1 MNTRIIGIDL
11 AVTAQHKA
19 LILDQASDELVS
31 PVITFRA
38 TPADLDKLLAK
49 AYADCSDA
57 TKVVAILEATAM
69 TWYPVGVYLHQRGV
83 QVYRVGGQK
92 TRDLRRVFKR
102 HVSSDR
108 IDCRVLV
115 ALYKLASD
123 HLIRWRPA
131 TGDQLA
137 LQRACREYNRWR
149 QKEIAIN
156 NRLLS
161 YDHWAWGGL
170 QKVVPAQA
178 QPWMRRHWY
187 DPWRVCMAR
196 VEHLT
201 KIWQAASANRSVEVD
216 WIPRWVDRAGQMT
229 RLYGSPE
236 MVGYSYLQDT
246 VSRQL
251 DLLLLVQQQQDELK
265 RTLIQPLYEQLYP
278 DRLLETIP
286 GVGMESAATYIAF
299 IQDID
304 RFATIQEFRKWTGM
318 VPGSGQSGEHEAKG
332 LPITKAGPNLIKATL
347 YLNAQVARLHDVQ
360 LAALYYRQIVDY
372 GKHHHQA
379 ICACASHLASRIYT
393 ILKQR
398 RPYQLQG
405 LQGQPIDKK
414 TANALCRTRFRVPQE
429 IRQRNNRQQRKVRR
443 EAHLEKKLQRRRQY
457 A

>member
-170 QKVVPAQA
+170 HKVVPAQA
-178 QPWMRRHWY
+178 QTWMRRHWY
-187 DPWRVCMAR
+187 DPWRVCTAS

-229 RLYGSPE
+229 CLYGSPE

-251 DLLLLVQQQQDELK
+251 DLLLLVHQQQDELK

-304 RFATIQEFRKWTGM
+304 RFATIQEFRK
-318 VPGSGQSGEHEAKG
+318 
-332 LPITKAGPNLIKATL
+332 
-347 YLNAQVARLHDVQ
+347 
-360 LAALYYRQIVDY
+360 
-372 GKHHHQA
+372 
-379 ICACASHLASRIYT
+379 CA
-393 ILKQR
+393 
-398 RPYQLQG
+398 
-405 LQGQPIDKK
+405 
-414 TANALCRTRFRVPQE
+414 
-429 IRQRNNRQQRKVRR
+429 
-443 EAHLEKKLQRRRQY
+443 
-457 A
+457 